1 MNLLFPVRMLAVT
14 VPAEITDTINNLTT
28 AGQIIGGSLASVF
41 LIIAAIQFMTGGRNN
56 VEVSKTRI
64 VCVIVGML
72 LVAGCSVIKTFIDGL
87 MAF

>member
-64 VCVIVGML
+64 ICVIVGMI